1 MLIILEKSHHL
12 DYTEHNPQCTNFEH
26 VTARQRQRIMTCVK
40 KRVHSARLL
49 LLTLCT
55 HSFGLIKRRVC
66 MRGARAGPKNRDWL
80 FEVFGAQTYTHTHTY
95 IRRRDAFCGQ
105 PGQTARGCCVCARE
119 VMHHIFQERWSIYA
133 SITLG
138 NNTLHR
144 VNWCGCCSLPKDKQ
158 HAGRTEMELGQENR
172 ARTPSG

>member
-1 MLIILEKSHHL
+1 
-12 DYTEHNPQCTNFEH
+12 
-26 VTARQRQRIMTCVK
+26 MTCVK
-40 KRVHSARLL
+40 KRVHRARLL

-66 MRGARAGPKNRDWL
+66 MRGARAVPKNRDWL
-80 FEVFGAQTYTHTHTY
+80 FEVFGAQTHTHRHTQAWR
-95 IRRRDAFCGQ
+95 ILWSAWADCEGLLR
-105 PGQTARGCCVCARE
+105 VCARE

-172 ARTPSG
+172 ARTQSGQFVDDVCTVSATNS